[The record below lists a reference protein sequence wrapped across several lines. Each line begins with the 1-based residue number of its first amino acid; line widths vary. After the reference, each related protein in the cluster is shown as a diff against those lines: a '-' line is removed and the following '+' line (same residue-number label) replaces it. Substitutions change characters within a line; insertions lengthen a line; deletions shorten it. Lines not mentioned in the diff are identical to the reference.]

1 MASEESFVVL
11 VHHRGSIKR
20 KTRSGVKFTDK
31 DPLCIVV
38 NPMTSY
44 DDLVRSVLMKLGLE
58 GAKRVKKFFYRIP
71 VTILHDTVKY
81 DCLTIGSD
89 EDLQVMGSN
98 RNTTN
103 VATAAGSSSR
113 AAVASSSV
121 PVYEPAVQLVASPSF
136 AVDLNDGVGDEVG
149 SFDIL
154 PNALEGVPPVGVGD
168 GVLGDADEDDV
179 EPDTIEDD
187 SGDDLDAMRHEGVLG
202 HAVGFGARDAEG
214 TAGLTEF
221 QVGQQFQDKDEALLS
236 VKSYSIRRGVQ
247 YKVLESDHRRYV
259 GKCSEFGNG
268 CTWLIRLS
276 LRKRKGLWEVKR
288 YNGPHTC
295 LATSISSDHRSLDYY
310 VISAFIMPMVRADAS
325 VSIKVL
331 LNATAA
337 HFGFRPTYRRVWMAK
352 QKAIALIYGDWDES
366 YNDIPRWVLGVQL
379 TMPGSVAVLRTSP
392 VRVGGQVDE
401 SQAYFH
407 RLFWTFPPC
416 IEAFRHCKPLVS
428 IDGTHLY
435 GKYGGTLLIAI
446 AQDGNSNI
454 LPVAFALV
462 EGENAESWT
471 FFLSH
476 LREHVTPQ
484 PGLLV
489 ISDRHN
495 GIKAALEALDEGWL
509 PPSAYRAFCIRH
521 VAANFALTFKGKD
534 ARRLLV
540 NAAYAKTEVEFD
552 YWFDILRSEDP
563 AMCDWANRIDY
574 SLWTQHR
581 DEGRRFGHMTTNISE
596 CVNSILKGV
605 RNLPVSSLVKATY
618 CRLAELFVRKGR
630 EAEAQMGT
638 GQQFSQHLV
647 KCIEANLKT
656 ARCFTVT
663 LYDRDN
669 SKFTVAETTP
679 TGSFSLGTYRVSLAS
694 RTCDCGY
701 FQALH
706 FPCQH
711 ALACCAYSRL
721 TWTSYVHSVYQISSV
736 FSVYQMGFTPPIPEG
751 FWPPYDGP
759 TVIPDPDRRRAR
771 EGRPRS
777 TRIRTNMDEA
787 DPNRPKRCD
796 LCRQPGH
803 TRRCCP

>member
-1 MASEESFVVL
+1 MFLCRRQFPEVRTPELLARLVDVV
-11 VHHRGSIKR
+11 SS
-20 KTRSGVKFTDK
+20 SG
-31 DPLCIVV
+31 
-38 NPMTSY
+38 
-44 DDLVRSVLMKLGLE
+44 
-58 GAKRVKKFFYRIP
+58 
-71 VTILHDTVKY
+71 
-81 DCLTIGSD
+81 
-89 EDLQVMGSN
+89 GSN
-98 RNTTN
+98 RNTNTIAN
-103 VATAAGSSSR
+103 PAGSSSR
-113 AAVASSSV
+113 PAVASSSV
-121 PVYEPAVQLVASPSF
+121 PVYEPVVQHVASPSF
-136 AVDLNDGVGDEVG
+136 AVDLNGTDGDEVVEREN
-149 SFDIL
+149 L
-154 PNALEGVPPVGVGD
+154 PNALLGVAPVGVGD
-168 GVLGDADEDDV
+168 GFLDDEEEDDV
-179 EPDTIEDD
+179 EPDMIDDD
-187 SGDDLDAMRHEGVLG
+187 SADDIGATGPALEVGGSSSDTQQYPPHFSSLDLDAMRHEGVLG

-214 TAGLTEF
+214 TTGLTEF

-236 VKSYSIRRGVQ
+236 VKTYSIRRGVQ
-247 YKVLESDHRRYV
+247 YKVVESDHRRYV

-276 LRKRKGLWEVKR
+276 LRKRKGIWEVKR

-295 LATSISSDHRSLDYY
+295 LATSISSDHRSLDYH

-352 QKAIALIYGDWDES
+352 QKSIAIIYGDWDES
-366 YNDIPRWVLGVQL
+366 YNDLPRWVLGVQL
-379 TMPGSVAVLRTSP
+379 TMPGSVVVLKTTP

-476 LREHVTPQ
+476 LRQHVTPQ

-495 GIKAALEALDEGWL
+495 GIKAALEAPDGGWL

-563 AMCDWANRIDY
+563 AMCEWANRINY

-581 DEGRRFGHMTTNISE
+581 DEGWRFGHMTTNISE

-605 RNLPVSSLVKATY
+605 RNLHVASLVKATY

-638 GQQFSQHLV
+638 GQQFSQHLM
-647 KCIEANLKT
+647 KCIEANMRT

-669 SKFTVAETTP
+669 SEFTVAETTP

-711 ALACCAYSRL
+711 ALACCAYSRV

-736 FSVYQMGFTPPIPEG
+736 FDVYRMGFTPPIPEG

-759 TVIPDPDRRRAR
+759 TVIPDPDKRRAR

-787 DPNRPKRCD
+787 DPNRPKRCG

-803 TRRCCP
+803 TRRSCPQVGGSSQTGHH

>member
-1 MASEESFVVL
+1 MASEEESFAVL

-20 KTRSGVKFTDK
+20 KTRSGVKFTNK
-31 DPLCIVV
+31 NPLYIVV
-38 NPMTSY
+38 NRTTSY

-58 GAKRVKKFFYRIP
+58 GAKRIMFLCRRQFPEVRTPELLAKL
-71 VTILHDTVKY
+71 VDVVSSS
-81 DCLTIGSD
+81 G
-89 EDLQVMGSN
+89 GSN

-103 VATAAGSSSR
+103 VATAAGSSSM

-121 PVYEPAVQLVASPSF
+121 PVYEPAAQLVASPSF
-136 AVDLNDGVGDEVG
+136 AVDLNDGVRDEVG
-149 SFDIL
+149 SFDVL
-154 PNALEGVPPVGVGD
+154 PNALHGVPPVGVGD
-168 GVLGDADEDDV
+168 GELGDPDEDDV
-179 EPDTIEDD
+179 EPETIDDD
-187 SGDDLDAMRHEGVLG
+187 SGDEVVAAGPALAG
-202 HAVGFGARDAEG
+202 GFGARDAEG
-214 TAGLTEF
+214 NAGLTEF

-236 VKSYSIRRGVQ
+236 VKT
-247 YKVLESDHRRYV
+247 YV

-276 LRKRKGLWEVKR
+276 LRKRKGIWEVKR

-295 LATSISSDHRSLDYY
+295 LATSISSDHRSLDHS

-352 QKAIALIYGDWDES
+352 QKAVGLIYGDWDES
-366 YNDIPRWVLGVQL
+366 YSEIPRWVLGVQL
-379 TMPGSVAVLRTSP
+379 TMTGTVAVLRTSP
-392 VRVGGQVDE
+392 VLVGGQVDE

-476 LREHVTPQ
+476 LRQHVTPH

-495 GIKAALEALDEGWL
+495 GIKSALEAPDGGWL

-563 AMCDWANRIDY
+563 AMCEWANRIDY

-605 RNLPVSSLVKATY
+605 RNLPVASLVKATY
-618 CRLAELFVRKGR
+618 GRLAELFVRKGR

-647 KCIEANLKT
+647 KCIEANLNT

-669 SKFTVAETTP
+669 SEFTVAETTP
-679 TGSFSLGTYRVSLAS
+679 TGTFSLGTYRVSLAS

-711 ALACCAYSRL
+711 ALACCAYARVS
-721 TWTSYVHSVYQISSV
+721 WSSYVHSVYQISSV
-736 FSVYQMGFTPPIPEG
+736 FNVYRMGFTPPIPEG

-759 TVIPDPDRRRAR
+759 TMIPDPNRRRAR

-787 DPNRPKRCD
+787 DPNRPKRCG

-803 TRRCCP
+803 TRRRCPQVVGSSQTGRN

>member
-1 MASEESFVVL
+1 MASEDSFLVL

-31 DPLCIVV
+31 DPLCIIVR
-38 NPMTSY
+38 PTTGY
-44 DDLVRSVLMKLGLE
+44 DALVSSVLEKLGLE
-58 GAKRVKKFFYRIP
+58 GVKRVMYLCRRQFPEVRTPELLAKL
-71 VTILHDTVKY
+71 VDVVSSS
-81 DCLTIGSD
+81 G
-89 EDLQVMGSN
+89 GSN
-98 RNTTN
+98 RNANTI
-103 VATAAGSSSR
+103 ATVAGSSSR
-113 AAVASSSV
+113 LAVASSSV
-121 PVYEPAVQLVASPSF
+121 PVYEPAIQPVASPSF
-136 AVDLNDGVGDEVG
+136 AVDLSGNVGDEVRYG
-149 SFDIL
+149 EHHL
-154 PNALEGVPPVGVGD
+154 TELRCPTPAGVGEGLFD
-168 GVLGDADEDDV
+168 DPDDDDV
-179 EPDTIEDD
+179 EPDMIADD
-187 SGDDLDAMRHEGVLG
+187 SGDDLGASHPRR
-202 HAVGFGARDAEG
+202 ATGFGARDTEG
-214 TAGLTEF
+214 SAGMTEF

-236 VKSYSIRRGVQ
+236 VKT
-247 YKVLESDHRRYV
+247 YV

-276 LRKRKGLWEVKR
+276 LRQRKGIWEVKR

-295 LATSISSDHRSLDYY
+295 LATSISSDHRSLDYH
-310 VISAFIMPMVRADAS
+310 VIATFIMPIIRADAS
-325 VSIKVL
+325 VNIKVL

-352 QKAIALIYGDWDES
+352 QKAVAIIYGDWDES
-366 YNDIPRWVLGVQL
+366 YNELPRWVLGVQL
-379 TMPGSVAVLRTSP
+379 TMPGTVAVLRTCP
-392 VRVGGQVDE
+392 VRVGGQLDE
-401 SQAYFH
+401 SQANFH

-416 IEAFRHCKPLVS
+416 IEAFHHCKPLVS

-435 GKYGGTLLIAI
+435 GKYEGTLLVTI

-462 EGENAESWT
+462 ESENAESWS

-476 LREHVTPQ
+476 LRQHVTPQ

-495 GIKAALEALDEGWL
+495 GIKAALEAPDGGWL
-509 PPSAYRAFCIRH
+509 PPAAYRAFCIGH

-552 YWFDILRSEDP
+552 YWFDILRSENL
-563 AMCDWANRIDY
+563 AMCDWANRIEY
-574 SLWTQHR
+574 SLWTQYC

-605 RNLPVSSLVKATY
+605 RNLPVCSLVKATY
-618 CRLAELFVRKGR
+618 ARLAELFVRKGR
-630 EAEAQMGT
+630 EAEAQLGT
-638 GQQFSQHLV
+638 RQQFSQYLV

-663 LYDRDN
+663 VYDRDN
-669 SKFTVAETTP
+669 SEYTVAETTP
-679 TGSFSLGTYRVSLAS
+679 TGSFSLGSYRVSLAS
-694 RTCDCGY
+694 QTCDCGY

-706 FPCQH
+706 FPCPH

-721 TWTSYVHSVYQISSV
+721 TWQPYVHQVYCLSSIFDVYQI
-736 FSVYQMGFTPPIPEG
+736 GITPPIPED

-759 TVIPDPDRRRAR
+759 TVIPNPNMRRAR

-777 TRIRTNMDEA
+777 TRIRTNMDDA
-787 DPNRPKRCD
+787 DPNRPKRCG

-803 TRRCCP
+803 TRRSCPQAGRPTHTGGNK

>member
-20 KTRSGVKFTDK
+20 KTHSGVKFTDK

-38 NPMTSY
+38 NPTTSY

-58 GAKRVKKFFYRIP
+58 GVKRVKKFFYRIP

-187 SGDDLDAMRHEGVLG
+187 SGDELDAMRHEGVLG
-202 HAVGFGARDAEG
+202 HAVGFGARDAKG

-276 LRKRKGLWEVKR
+276 LRKRKGIWEVKR

-295 LATSISSDHRSLDYY
+295 LATSISSDHRSLDYH

-379 TMPGSVAVLRTSP
+379 TMPGSVAVLKTSP

-462 EGENAESWT
+462 EGENAES
-471 FFLSH
+471 
-476 LREHVTPQ
+476 
-484 PGLLV
+484 
-489 ISDRHN
+489 
-495 GIKAALEALDEGWL
+495 
-509 PPSAYRAFCIRH
+509 
-521 VAANFALTFKGKD
+521 
-534 ARRLLV
+534 
-540 NAAYAKTEVEFD
+540 
-552 YWFDILRSEDP
+552 
-563 AMCDWANRIDY
+563 
-574 SLWTQHR
+574 
-581 DEGRRFGHMTTNISE
+581 
-596 CVNSILKGV
+596 
-605 RNLPVSSLVKATY
+605 
-618 CRLAELFVRKGR
+618 
-630 EAEAQMGT
+630 
-638 GQQFSQHLV
+638 
-647 KCIEANLKT
+647 
-656 ARCFTVT
+656 
-663 LYDRDN
+663 
-669 SKFTVAETTP
+669 
-679 TGSFSLGTYRVSLAS
+679 
-694 RTCDCGY
+694 
-701 FQALH
+701 
-706 FPCQH
+706 
-711 ALACCAYSRL
+711 
-721 TWTSYVHSVYQISSV
+721 
-736 FSVYQMGFTPPIPEG
+736 
-751 FWPPYDGP
+751 
-759 TVIPDPDRRRAR
+759 
-771 EGRPRS
+771 
-777 TRIRTNMDEA
+777 
-787 DPNRPKRCD
+787 
-796 LCRQPGH
+796 
-803 TRRCCP
+803 